1 MIPLANREKVIFK
14 SIQYVRMENYKG
26 IKFKVKFAE
35 RATLKYREI
44 KELGAWAHDF
54 YNLGIGPKNSG
65 NLSVRTKN
73 GFIITSAGT
82 GFNLISEKDFVEVLE
97 LDWEKKEVVVKGMK
111 KPSSETFL
119 HAMIYDKRPEINAV
133 FHVHDMQA
141 IANFEKLGFCVTDKV
156 REYGSFEL
164 VEAVKKILGNRN
176 YVGIKDHGI
185 IALGKTE
192 ENAGKLI
199 VKMHDKASSSAK

>member
-1 MIPLANREKVIFK
+1 MENIIFN

-65 NLSVRTKN
+65 NLSVRTEK

-82 GFNLISEKDFVEVLE
+82 GFNLISEKDFVEILE
-97 LDWEKKEVVVKGMK
+97 LDWEKKEVLVKGMK

-119 HAMIYDKRPEINAV
+119 HAMIYNKRKEVNAV
-133 FHVHDMQA
+133 FHVHDLQA
-141 IANFEKLGFCVTDKV
+141 IANFEKLGFRVTDEVK
-156 REYGSFEL
+156 EYGSFEL
-164 VEAVKKILGNRN
+164 VEAVRKILGNRN
-176 YVGIKDHGI
+176 YIGIKDHGI
-185 IALGKTE
+185 IALGQTE
-192 ENAGKLI
+192 KNAGKLI
-199 VKMHDKASSSAK
+199 VKMHNKASALTK